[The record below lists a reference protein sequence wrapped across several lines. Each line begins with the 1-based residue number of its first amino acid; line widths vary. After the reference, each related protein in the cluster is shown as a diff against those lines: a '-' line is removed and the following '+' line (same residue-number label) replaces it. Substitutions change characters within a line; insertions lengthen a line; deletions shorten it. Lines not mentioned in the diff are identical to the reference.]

1 MRLTPTLKGKSAKKF
16 YEEINQGEIS
26 TKQNKFLDECLQ
38 LLDEHTIKEE
48 MGNKM
53 KGEKM
58 NPEPLRGKKILGT
71 YGDFHTFDA
80 DDVKSATEGL
90 IQYHEDY
97 IEDLIEH
104 MCEVDDI
111 QEHLYIID
119 FYLSAIIREYI
130 ALMHV
135 ENWFEDVINAT

>member
-1 MRLTPTLKGKSAKKF
+1 MRPTPTLKGKSAKKF

-38 LLDEHTIKEE
+38 LLDEYTIKEE
-48 MGNKM
+48 
-53 KGEKM
+53 KGARVK
-58 NPEPLRGKKILGT
+58 PEPLKGKIIEGT
-71 YGDFHTFDA
+71 YGDFHTFDV

-104 MCEVDDI
+104 MCKVDDI

-130 ALMHV
+130 ALMHI